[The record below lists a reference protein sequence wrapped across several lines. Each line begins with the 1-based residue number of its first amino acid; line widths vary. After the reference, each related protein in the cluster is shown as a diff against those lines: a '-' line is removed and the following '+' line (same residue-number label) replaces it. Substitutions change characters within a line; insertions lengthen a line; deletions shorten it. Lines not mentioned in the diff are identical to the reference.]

1 MRHPT
6 SLHSISRSDT
16 EAPTSERCPA
26 GGEAKRLRHGLGH
39 RSAPS
44 ARQPVPRRPW
54 EHEHR
59 EGREGPA
66 AGSAP
71 SSKAAPSPPT
81 APDSQHPQAVE
92 GAVVLVLPRPFVIL
106 EVFDI
111 LHHLDRKKP
120 SFNGVSV

>member
-1 MRHPT
+1 MGWA
-6 SLHSISRSDT
+6 I
-16 EAPTSERCPA
+16 
-26 GGEAKRLRHGLGH
+26 
-39 RSAPS
+39 
-44 ARQPVPRRPW
+44 ARPPRP
-54 EHEHR
+54 
-59 EGREGPA
+59 GNQCREGPGNTSTA
-66 AGSAP
+66 
-71 SSKAAPSPPT
+71 KAAKAPRQAAHRAQKQPLAPWAPT

>member
-1 MRHPT
+1 M
-6 SLHSISRSDT
+6 
-16 EAPTSERCPA
+16 
-26 GGEAKRLRHGLGH
+26 
-39 RSAPS
+39 
-44 ARQPVPRRPW
+44 PRRPW
-54 EHEHR
+54 EHEHC

-71 SSKAAPSPPT
+71 RSKAAPT